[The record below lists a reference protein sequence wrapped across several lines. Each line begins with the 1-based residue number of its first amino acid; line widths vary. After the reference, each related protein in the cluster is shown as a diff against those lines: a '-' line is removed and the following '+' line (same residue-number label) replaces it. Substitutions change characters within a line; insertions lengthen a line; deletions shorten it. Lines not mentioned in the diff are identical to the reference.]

1 MANKLTRREI
11 GALIGRNGNYVG
23 MYVSRG
29 KLIEEDGLIDTDHP
43 VNKEWIAKTVAKSSE
58 ETKKNPQPIQKPK
71 PRPGPRKKRQI
82 DIPDIDSLSEDDILK
97 LPGLTIDAIKKKKE
111 IKKIE
116 VQTKKEELEYLKK
129 KEKVLP
135 IEFVIDWAG
144 RNMRGVFGE
153 TINFGN
159 SIIEQLC
166 NQLGAEIDVKLE
178 YKKKFKQGFQEV
190 LQAGIKN
197 QEPEA
202 LEMAKEYSIM
212 SKW

>member
-1 MANKLTRREI
+1 MANLLTRKELAALVNRMPQQI
-11 GALIGRNGNYVG
+11 GVYVK
-23 MYVSRG
+23 RG
-29 KLIEEDGLIDTDHP
+29 HLIEENKRIDTDNP
-43 VNKEWIAKTVAKSSE
+43 VNKAWIAKNTITSLKESTNNIKPKA
-58 ETKKNPQPIQKPK
+58 KPK
-71 PRPGPRKKRQI
+71 PKQKIQ
-82 DIPDIDSLSEDDILK
+82 IPDNFEFDEKDIMGM
-97 LPGLTIDAIKKKKE
+97 PVLTIDALKKKKE

-116 VQTKKEELEYLKK
+116 IQTKKEELEYLKK